1 MGKEDLCLRQC
12 AGCQCLPQAGC
23 GGELRALY
31 FAQGLPQGPFRVRV
45 RAAVW
50 VPGRESVGGLLPDG
64 SRLNPLLFG
73 RTDAGLPG
81 QLSVG
86 FPLIGGARVLPQSY
100 RWLHVARM

>member
-1 MGKEDLCLRQC
+1 MGKEGLCPLQC

-31 FAQGLPQGPFRVRV
+31 FAQGLPQGPFRVR
-45 RAAVW
+45 AAVW
-50 VPGRESVGGLLPDG
+50 VPGREPVGGLLPDG

-86 FPLIGGARVLPQSY
+86 FPLIGGARVLPQPY